1 MSLRKHQ
8 IDPYE
13 RVLLVL
19 DGETGIDDDRTV
31 AAVEEAIGKKLSEK
45 NIRDLGVGE
54 PGAQAITFKFKG
66 VIGVRFIDPDIAE
79 RPSLAA
85 HEAFHVACYVMRY
98 AGVRLTKSSEES
110 FAYLISHVYR
120 KLMEGSDA

>member
-1 MSLRKHQ
+1 MSLRKYH
-8 IDPYE
+8 IDPYD

-19 DGETGIDDDRTV
+19 DGETGLDDTR
-31 AAVEEAIGKKLSEK
+31 AIEAVEEAIGKKLSDK
-45 NIRDLGVGE
+45 NLRDLSARD
-54 PGAQAITFKFKG
+54 AQAITFKFKG

-85 HEAFHVACYVMRY
+85 HEAFHVACFVMRY
-98 AGVRLTKSSEES
+98 AGVRLTKSSEEA
-110 FAYLISHVYR
+110 FAYLLSHVFE